1 MNIAVL
7 IKMVPDTESKLE
19 VNDGTLIDQNF
30 KYMVNPYDEFAVEQ
44 AVQFKE
50 AEGGK
55 VTLLSLFSEDNSID
69 TDLRKMLAIG
79 ADEIVVLRQ
88 NGYRGDKPLANAKVL
103 SDAIKE
109 LDVDLVLCGIQGI
122 DYYQAATGTMVA
134 QMLGMPNISGVTS
147 LEYNSGT
154 LKAKRQIEGGL
165 QTVET
170 PTPAVITCQKD
181 MNKVRFPALKDIMMS
196 KRKPFENKNVD
207 SNFHLYTLQL
217 ADNPRFDRY
226 DLFTYLQ
233 SKNYQ
238 PMVHYIPVHLLGYYK
253 KMFGYKRGD
262 FPVSEQYYD
271 RSVSLP
277 LYPSLTDDEVEKVG
291 REIRET
297 VLKWTGI
304 PTSIGIAKTKTL
316 SKVANHIAKK
326 KKSGVT
332 SLIGIENIDPILEKV
347 EINS

>member
-19 VNDGTLIDQNF
+19 VNDGTLSDQNF

-50 AEGGK
+50 SEGGK

-88 NGYRGDKPLANAKVL
+88 NGYRGDKPLANAKIL

-109 LDVDLVLCGIQGI
+109 LEIDLVLCGIQGI

-134 QMLGMPNISGVTS
+134 QMLDMPNISGVTE

-165 QTVET
+165 QTIET
-170 PTPAVITCQKD
+170 STPALVTCQKD
-181 MNKVRFPALKDIMMS
+181 MTKVRFPALKDIMMS

-207 SNFHLYTLQL
+207 SIDSNDVIT
-217 ADNPRFDRY
+217 
-226 DLFTYLQ
+226 
-233 SKNYQ
+233 
-238 PMVHYIPVHLLGYYK
+238 
-253 KMFGYKRGD
+253 
-262 FPVSEQYYD
+262 SE
-271 RSVSLP
+271 SSLP
-277 LYPSLTDDEVEKVG
+277 PARDGGEIIEGETAEEKVDKLI
-291 REIRET
+291 EK
-297 VLKWTGI
+297 LKME
-304 PTSIGIAKTKTL
+304 AK
-316 SKVANHIAKK
+316 VI
-326 KKSGVT
+326 
-332 SLIGIENIDPILEKV
+332 
-347 EINS
+347 

>member
-19 VNDGTLIDQNF
+19 VNDGALSDQNF

-134 QMLGMPNISGVTS
+134 QMLGMPNISGVTN
-147 LEYNSGT
+147 LEYDSGT

-170 PTPAVITCQKD
+170 PTPAVVTCQKD

-196 KRKPFENKNVD
+196 KRKPFENKSVD
-207 SNFHLYTLQL
+207 SIDSNDVVT
-217 ADNPRFDRY
+217 
-226 DLFTYLQ
+226 
-233 SKNYQ
+233 
-238 PMVHYIPVHLLGYYK
+238 
-253 KMFGYKRGD
+253 
-262 FPVSEQYYD
+262 SE
-271 RSVSLP
+271 SSLP
-277 LYPSLTDDEVEKVG
+277 PARDGGEIIDGEDVEDKVNKLI
-291 REIRET
+291 EK
-297 VLKWTGI
+297 LKME
-304 PTSIGIAKTKTL
+304 AK
-316 SKVANHIAKK
+316 VI
-326 KKSGVT
+326 
-332 SLIGIENIDPILEKV
+332 
-347 EINS
+347 

>member
-19 VNDGTLIDQNF
+19 VNDGTLSDQNF

-55 VTLLSLFSEDNSID
+55 VTLLSLFSENSSID

-134 QMLGMPNISGVTS
+134 QMLGMPNISGVTN
-147 LEYNSGT
+147 LEYDSGT

-170 PTPAVITCQKD
+170 PTPAVVTCQKD

-196 KRKPFENKNVD
+196 KRKPFENKSVD
-207 SNFHLYTLQL
+207 SIDSNDVVT
-217 ADNPRFDRY
+217 
-226 DLFTYLQ
+226 
-233 SKNYQ
+233 
-238 PMVHYIPVHLLGYYK
+238 
-253 KMFGYKRGD
+253 
-262 FPVSEQYYD
+262 SE
-271 RSVSLP
+271 SSLP
-277 LYPSLTDDEVEKVG
+277 PARDGGEIIDGEDVEDKVNKLI
-291 REIRET
+291 EK
-297 VLKWTGI
+297 LKME
-304 PTSIGIAKTKTL
+304 AK
-316 SKVANHIAKK
+316 VI
-326 KKSGVT
+326 
-332 SLIGIENIDPILEKV
+332 
-347 EINS
+347 

>member
-19 VNDGTLIDQNF
+19 VNDGTLSDQNF

-79 ADEIVVLRQ
+79 ADEIIVLRQ
-88 NGYRGDKPLANAKVL
+88 NGYQGDKPLANAKIL

-109 LDVDLVLCGIQGI
+109 LEIDLVLCGIQGI

-134 QMLGMPNISGVTS
+134 QMLDMPNISGVTE

-165 QTVET
+165 QTIET
-170 PTPAVITCQKD
+170 STPALVTCQKD
-181 MNKVRFPALKDIMMS
+181 MTKVRFPALKDIMMS

-207 SNFHLYTLQL
+207 SIDSNDVIT
-217 ADNPRFDRY
+217 
-226 DLFTYLQ
+226 
-233 SKNYQ
+233 
-238 PMVHYIPVHLLGYYK
+238 
-253 KMFGYKRGD
+253 
-262 FPVSEQYYD
+262 SE
-271 RSVSLP
+271 SSLP
-277 LYPSLTDDEVEKVG
+277 PARDGGEIIEGETAEEKVDKLI
-291 REIRET
+291 EK
-297 VLKWTGI
+297 LKME
-304 PTSIGIAKTKTL
+304 AK
-316 SKVANHIAKK
+316 VI
-326 KKSGVT
+326 
-332 SLIGIENIDPILEKV
+332 
-347 EINS
+347 

>member
-19 VNDGTLIDQNF
+19 VNAGELNDQNF

-50 AEGGK
+50 SEGGK

-79 ADEIVVLRQ
+79 ADEIIVLRQ
-88 NGYRGDKPLANAKVL
+88 NGYQGDKPLANAKIL

-109 LDVDLVLCGIQGI
+109 LEIDLVLCGIQGI

-134 QMLGMPNISGVTS
+134 QMLDMPNISGVTE

-165 QTVET
+165 QTIET
-170 PTPAVITCQKD
+170 STPALVTCQKD
-181 MNKVRFPALKDIMMS
+181 MTKVRFPALKDIMMS

-207 SNFHLYTLQL
+207 SIDSNDVIT
-217 ADNPRFDRY
+217 
-226 DLFTYLQ
+226 
-233 SKNYQ
+233 
-238 PMVHYIPVHLLGYYK
+238 
-253 KMFGYKRGD
+253 
-262 FPVSEQYYD
+262 SE
-271 RSVSLP
+271 SSLP
-277 LYPSLTDDEVEKVG
+277 PARDGGEIIEGETVEEKVDKLI
-291 REIRET
+291 EK
-297 VLKWTGI
+297 LKME
-304 PTSIGIAKTKTL
+304 AK
-316 SKVANHIAKK
+316 VI
-326 KKSGVT
+326 
-332 SLIGIENIDPILEKV
+332 
-347 EINS
+347 

>member
-19 VNDGTLIDQNF
+19 VNDGTLNDQNF

-55 VTLLSLFSEDNSID
+55 VTLLSLFSEDSSID

-134 QMLGMPNISGVTS
+134 QMLGIPNISGVTS

-207 SNFHLYTLQL
+207 SIDSNDALT
-217 ADNPRFDRY
+217 
-226 DLFTYLQ
+226 
-233 SKNYQ
+233 
-238 PMVHYIPVHLLGYYK
+238 
-253 KMFGYKRGD
+253 
-262 FPVSEQYYD
+262 SE
-271 RSVSLP
+271 SSLP
-277 LYPSLTDDEVEKVG
+277 PARDGGEIIDGENAEDKVNKLIEK
-291 REIRET
+291 
-297 VLKWTGI
+297 LKME
-304 PTSIGIAKTKTL
+304 AK
-316 SKVANHIAKK
+316 VI
-326 KKSGVT
+326 
-332 SLIGIENIDPILEKV
+332 
-347 EINS
+347 